1 MSLPTPRKNI
11 MPDTTLAIKP
21 EASPAGPSVM
31 DVDEEK
37 VFKKPQKIIT
47 RPDPSPAPVQTQSVS
62 LPDTTEEVLAALP
75 PPELEPV
82 AAKPPKK
89 KRVVTEKMKA
99 HMTKMRALAA
109 EKKRAT
115 ADVNRQKR
123 LEAAQKKI
131 EEDKIIEQNREVLL
145 NPKAH
150 MNIDY
155 DKITDSVAN
164 RIQTNSRIDEETLA
178 IIAEDIRKEER
189 ASARKELEDGK
200 RQLQHQYNMMSN
212 AHNSLGVLKGTQ
224 NAAASKSGRPTNRV
238 FARSNNFRRP
248 QTPAPNPYDS
258 CFSWNP

>member
-11 MPDTTLAIKP
+11 MPDTTLAIQP
-21 EASPAGPSVM
+21 EAAQTPSVM

-37 VFKKPQKIIT
+37 VFKKPQKITT
-47 RPDPSPAPVQTQSVS
+47 RPEPSPAPVQTQSVS
-62 LPDTTEEVLAALP
+62 LPDTTEEVLAAAA

-82 AAKPPKK
+82 KPKK

-115 ADVNRQKR
+115 ADANRQKR
-123 LEAAQKKI
+123 LEAQSKKQ
-131 EEDKIIEQNREVLL
+131 EEDKIIEQNRAVML

-200 RQLQHQYNMMSN
+200 RQLQQQYNMMSN

-224 NAAASKSGRPTNRV
+224 HGAASKGGRPTNRV

-258 CFSWNP
+258 CFQWNP

>member
-11 MPDTTLAIKP
+11 MPDTTLAIQP
-21 EASPAGPSVM
+21 EAAQTPSVM

-37 VFKKPQKIIT
+37 VFKKPQKITT
-47 RPDPSPAPVQTQSVS
+47 RPEPSPAPVQTQSVS
-62 LPDTTEEVLAALP
+62 LPDTTEEVLAAAA

-82 AAKPPKK
+82 KPKK

-115 ADVNRQKR
+115 ADANRQKR
-123 LEAAQKKI
+123 LEAQSKKQ
-131 EEDKIIEQNREVLL
+131 EEDKIIEQNRAVML

-189 ASARKELEDGK
+189 
-200 RQLQHQYNMMSN
+200 SN

-224 NAAASKSGRPTNRV
+224 HGAASKGGRPTNRV

-248 QTPAPNPYDS
+248 QNPAPNPYDS

>member
-1 MSLPTPRKNI
+1 
-11 MPDTTLAIKP
+11 
-21 EASPAGPSVM
+21 
-31 DVDEEK
+31 
-37 VFKKPQKIIT
+37 
-47 RPDPSPAPVQTQSVS
+47 
-62 LPDTTEEVLAALP
+62 
-75 PPELEPV
+75 
-82 AAKPPKK
+82 
-89 KRVVTEKMKA
+89 
-99 HMTKMRALAA
+99 MRALAA

-123 LEAAQKKI
+123 LEAQSKKQ

-189 ASARKELEDGK
+189 AAARKEMATEFEAGK
-200 RQLQHQYNMMSN
+200 KQLQNQYNMMSN
-212 AHNSLGVLKGTQ
+212 AHNSLGVLKGST
-224 NAAASKSGRPTNRV
+224 SKGGRPTNRV